1 VRLFQVASIAVSA
14 LIYVATI
21 FLMKKTLHGIQ
32 LFSGEYL
39 PATCIIV
46 GTAWAPPF
54 VYEQLKRWMNPTL
67 EQKVMSQ
74 QISSI
79 ETS

>member
-1 VRLFQVASIAVSA
+1 
-14 LIYVATI
+14 
-21 FLMKKTLHGIQ
+21 MKKTLHGVQ

-39 PATCIIV
+39 PATFIIV

-54 VYEQLKRWMNPTL
+54 IYEQFKRWMHPTL

-74 QISSI
+74 QISI
-79 ETS
+79 ERS